1 MEDSQIVELYWRRD
15 ENAIVETRRKYG
27 GFCHAIA
34 LNVLS
39 DRRDAEE
46 CVSDTW
52 LRAWNAM
59 PPQRPKLLRP
69 WLGKIVR
76 NLAINRWE
84 KNRAQK
90 RYSGM
95 ELLLD
100 ELSDALPSSQTVE
113 KHMEAEEL
121 GALISAWLR
130 TLDADDRTLFLRRY
144 WNGESLKELARLWGE
159 SSSRLAQ
166 RTYRLRMALKA
177 ELERNGVSL

>member
-15 ENAIVETRRKYG
+15 ESAIAESQRKYG
-27 GFCHAIA
+27 GFCLAIA
-34 LNVLS
+34 LNILS
-39 DRRDAEE
+39 DRQDAEE

-52 LRAWNAM
+52 LRSWNAM
-59 PPQRPKLLRP
+59 PPQRPRLLRP
-69 WLGKIVR
+69 WLGKVVR

-90 RYSGM
+90 RYSGV

-100 ELSDALPSSQTVE
+100 ELADAIPSPQTLE

-130 TLDADDRTLFLRRY
+130 GLNSDDRALFLRRY
-144 WNGESLKELARLWGE
+144 WNGESLKELARLLGE
-159 SSSRLAQ
+159 SPGRLAQ

>member
-1 MEDSQIVELYWRRD
+1 MEDSQIIELYWRRD
-15 ENAIVETRRKYG
+15 ERAIAESQRKYG

-34 LNVLS
+34 MHVLS
-39 DRRDAEE
+39 DRQDAEE

-52 LRAWNAM
+52 LRSWNAM
-59 PPQRPKLLRP
+59 PPQRPRLLRP
-69 WLGKIVR
+69 WLGKVVR

-90 RYSGM
+90 RYGGM

-100 ELSDALPSSQTVE
+100 ELSDAIPSPQTLE

-121 GALISAWLR
+121 GSLISAWLR
-130 TLDADDRTLFLRRY
+130 SLPTDDRVLFLRRY
-144 WNGESLKELARLWGE
+144 WNGEPMKELARVWGE
-159 SSSRLAQ
+159 SPGRLAQ
-166 RTYRLRMALKA
+166 RTYRLRLALKA

>member
-69 WLGKIVR
+69 WLGKVVR

-100 ELSDALPSSQTVE
+100 ELSGALPSSQTVE

-144 WNGESLKELARLWGE
+144 WNGESLKELARLLGE
-159 SSSRLAQ
+159 SPGRLAQ

>member
-1 MEDSQIVELYWRRD
+1 MEDARIVALYWQRD
-15 ENAIVETRRKYG
+15 EQAIVESQRKYG

-34 LNVLS
+34 MNVLS
-39 DRRDAEE
+39 DRQDAEE

-52 LRAWNAM
+52 LRSWNAM
-59 PPQRPKLLRP
+59 PPQRPTLLRP
-69 WLGKIVR
+69 WLGKVVR

-90 RYSGM
+90 RYGGM

-100 ELSDALPSSQTVE
+100 ELTDAIPSPQTLE

-130 TLDADDRTLFLRRY
+130 SLDSDDRTLFLRRY
-144 WNGESLKELARLWGE
+144 WNGESLKELARLLGE
-159 SSSRLAQ
+159 NPSRLVQ
-166 RTYRLRMALKA
+166 RMYRLRMALKA